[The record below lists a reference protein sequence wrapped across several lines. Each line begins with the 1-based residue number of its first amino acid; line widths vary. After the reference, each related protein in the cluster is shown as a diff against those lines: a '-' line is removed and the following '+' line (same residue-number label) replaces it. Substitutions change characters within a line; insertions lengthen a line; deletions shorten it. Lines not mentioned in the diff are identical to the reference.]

1 MVELHLLPEQQQLPR
16 MLCRCCCW
24 LVWMA
29 SEIPQKT
36 VANTNHQG
44 KQESKMQAAC
54 CTNARFEAQITQPPS
69 ASMCHL
75 NFGENIR

>member
-1 MVELHLLPEQQQLPR
+1 MIEDGTEGTTSAR
-16 MLCRCCCW
+16 MPCWCCCW
-24 LVWMA
+24 LVWVA

-44 KQESKMQAAC
+44 KLESKMQADC
-54 CTNARFEAQITQPPS
+54 CTNAQFGAQIAQPPR

-75 NFGENIR
+75 KFGENII